1 MSDKLTI
8 AQALR
13 RIKKL
18 KGQIAEHEQRAKAGV
33 SYDTSKVPAFRF
45 QEAVDAMLSL
55 QDEMVAL
62 ESKVAVA
69 NATNTVSIPGDGKT
83 GSALAVQVNLALAIR
98 TLQELK
104 GRIAFL
110 KGLNLKNETVKD
122 RQTEWDDTEM
132 KQITHVTET
141 TFVSDLSEKDRDQQ
155 VKALQDRFE
164 VLNNAVE
171 NANHTTTV

>member
-1 MSDKLTI
+1 MSEKMTI

-18 KGQIAEHEQRAKAGV
+18 KGQIAEHTQRAVAGV
-33 SYDTSKVPAFRF
+33 SYDVTKVPSFRYA
-45 QEAVDAMLSL
+45 EAVEAMFAI
-55 QDEMVAL
+55 QDEVVAL
-62 ESKVAVA
+62 ESRVAVA
-69 NATNTVSIPGDGKT
+69 NATGTIVEGNKELS
-83 GSALAVQVNLALAIR
+83 LALAIR

-110 KGLNLKNETVKD
+110 KGLNLRNETV
-122 RQTEWDDTEM
+122 QTRTNDWDDVEM
-132 KQITHVTET
+132 KHINRVSET
-141 TFVSDLSEKDRDQQ
+141 TFKSDLSEKDRDQQ

-171 NANHTTTV
+171 DANHATTV

>member
-13 RIKKL
+13 KIKKL

-33 SYDTSKVPAFRF
+33 SYDVTKVPAFRF
-45 QEAVDAMLSL
+45 SESVKQMFST
-55 QDEMVAL
+55 QDEVVAL
-62 ESKVAVA
+62 ESRVAVA
-69 NATNTVSIPGDGKT
+69 NAGNYIHDGDQRVS
-83 GSALAVQVNLALAIR
+83 LAQAVRI
-98 TLQELK
+98 LQELK

-110 KGLNLKNETVKD
+110 KGLNLRNETVKD
-122 RQTEWDDTEM
+122 RSSEWDEDQCKTV
-132 KQITHVTET
+132 TRVTET
-141 TFVSDLSEKDRDQQ
+141 TFTSDLSEKDRDQQ

-171 NANHTTTV
+171 DANHTVSV

>member
-1 MSDKLTI
+1 MSEKLTI

-33 SYDTSKVPAFRF
+33 SYDVNKVPAFSYGDS
-45 QEAVDAMLSL
+45 VNAMFAL
-55 QDEMVAL
+55 QDEVVAL
-62 ESKVAVA
+62 EARVAVA
-69 NATNTVSIPGDGKT
+69 NAKKSVQDGTNKVS
-83 GSALAVQVNLALAIR
+83 LAQAVR

-110 KGLNLKNETVKD
+110 KGLHLRNEVV
-122 RQTEWDDTEM
+122 QTRTNDWDDVEM
-132 KQITHVTET
+132 KHINRLVET
-141 TFVSDLSEKDRDQQ
+141 TFKSDLSEKERDQQ
-155 VKALQDRFE
+155 VRALQDRFD

-171 NANHTTTV
+171 EANHTVSV

>member
-1 MSDKLTI
+1 MSDKMTI

-33 SYDTSKVPAFRF
+33 SYDVTKVPAFPF
-45 QEAVDAMLSL
+45 QEAVDAMFAL
-55 QDEMVAL
+55 QDEVVAL
-62 ESKVAVA
+62 ESRVAVA
-69 NATNTVSIPGDGKT
+69 NATATVVDGNKELPV
-83 GSALAVQVNLALAIR
+83 ALVIR

-110 KGLNLKNETVKD
+110 KGLHLRNEVVKD
-122 RQTEWDDTEM
+122 RTNDWDDVEM
-132 KQITHVTET
+132 KHISRVTET
-141 TFVSDLSEKDRDQQ
+141 TYKSDLSEKDRDQQ

-171 NANHTTTV
+171 DANHAALV

>member
-1 MSDKLTI
+1 MSDKMTI

-33 SYDTSKVPAFRF
+33 SYDVSKVPAFRF
-45 QEAVDAMLSL
+45 EEAVKAMFTT
-55 QDEMVAL
+55 QDEVVAL
-62 ESKVAVA
+62 EARVAVA
-69 NATNTVSIPGDGKT
+69 NAKKTIQDGSEKVV
-83 GSALAVQVNLALAIR
+83 LAQAVR

-110 KGLNLKNETVKD
+110 KGLHLRNETVKD
-122 RQTEWDDTEM
+122 RSNDWDDVEM
-132 KQITHVTET
+132 KHIARVTET
-141 TFVSDLSEKDRDQQ
+141 TFKSDLSEKDRDQQ
-155 VKALQDRFE
+155 VKALQDRFD

-171 NANHTTTV
+171 DANHTITV

>member
-1 MSDKLTI
+1 MSDKMTI

-13 RIKKL
+13 RVKKL

-33 SYDTSKVPAFRF
+33 SYDVTKKPAFEYT
-45 QEAVDAMLSL
+45 EAVTAMFQL
-55 QDEMVAL
+55 QDEVAAL
-62 ESKVAVA
+62 EARVAVA
-69 NATNTVSIPGDGKT
+69 NATGTVKDGDKTVS
-83 GSALAVQVNLALAIR
+83 VALAIR

-110 KGLNLKNETVKD
+110 KGLNLRSETVQNRTND
-122 RQTEWDDTEM
+122 WDDVEM
-132 KQITHVTET
+132 KHISRVTTT
-141 TFVSDLSEKDRDQQ
+141 TFASDLSEKDRDSQ

-171 NANHTTTV
+171 DANHTLSV

>member
-1 MSDKLTI
+1 MSEKMTI

-18 KGQIAEHEQRAKAGV
+18 KGQIAEHEQRAKVGV
-33 SYDTSKVPAFRF
+33 SYDVTKVPSFRY
-45 QEAVDAMLSL
+45 QEAVEAMTAI
-55 QDEMVAL
+55 QDEMVGL
-62 ESKVAVA
+62 ESRVAIA
-69 NATNTVSIPGDGKT
+69 NAKSTVQYDGT
-83 GSALAVQVNLALAIR
+83 EVTMAFAIR

-110 KGLNLKNETVKD
+110 KGLNLRNETVKD
-122 RQTEWDDTEM
+122 RTNDWDDVEM
-132 KQITHVTET
+132 KHIARVTET
-141 TFVSDLSEKDRDQQ
+141 TFKSDLSEKDRDQQ

-171 NANHTTTV
+171 DANHTTTV

>member
-1 MSDKLTI
+1 MSEKMTI

-18 KGQIAEHEQRAKAGV
+18 KGQIAEHEQRAKVGV
-33 SYDTSKVPAFRF
+33 SYDQTKAPAFRF
-45 QEAVDAMLSL
+45 KEAVDAMFAI
-55 QDEMVAL
+55 QDEVVAL
-62 ESKVAVA
+62 EARVAVA
-69 NATNTVSIPGDGKT
+69 NATGTITDGDKEL
-83 GSALAVQVNLALAIR
+83 SLALAIR

-110 KGLNLKNETVKD
+110 KGLHLRNEVVKD
-122 RQTEWDDTEM
+122 RTNDWDDTEM
-132 KQITHVTET
+132 KHISRVTET
-141 TFVSDLSEKDRDQQ
+141 TFVSDLSEKDRDAQ

-171 NANHTTTV
+171 DVNHTITV